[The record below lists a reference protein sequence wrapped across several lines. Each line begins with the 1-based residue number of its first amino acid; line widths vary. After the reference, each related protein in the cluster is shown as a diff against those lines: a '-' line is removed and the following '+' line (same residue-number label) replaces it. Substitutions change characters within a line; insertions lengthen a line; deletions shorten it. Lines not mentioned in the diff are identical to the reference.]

1 MSLDPGVADYLARVA
16 AAVPPLT
23 EPTPVARRNRMEL
36 IARRFPAPE
45 DTVARGDAWIA
56 LPGREVAVRIYRPRP
71 GTLPAIVY
79 LHGGGWVAGSLATHD
94 GACAALAQ
102 DADAVVASVHYRR
115 APESPYPAPNDDA
128 YAALAWV
135 AEHADALAVDRA
147 RIAVAGDSAGAH
159 LAIGCAIEARDAR
172 RRRVRNCSSIRSWS
186 RRSTPRAISRARLSP
201 TLTRDGMIW
210 YWRCSTCR
218 SGRRRRARR
227 ADARFARG
235 IAPRPRRRRDSR
247 PAARRGRGA
256 RGAFRTGGRR
266 GDARRGSVAS
276 ARLPA
281 RRSVRG
287 GGALRTVRTGSSGTR
302 RIARVTFVT
311 DHGPSPRKPPT
322 PPREPASAYDPTG
335 IDDGK
340 GGIALGTRR
349 PALRAT
355 AWIVSS

>member
-115 APESPYPAPNDDA
+115 APESSYPAPNDDA

-159 LAIGCAIEARDAR
+159 LAIGCAIEARDR
-172 RRRVRNCSSIRSWS
+172 GG
-186 RRSTPRAISRARLSP
+186 PAIAFQLLVYPVVEPAFDTASYLAHASSP
-201 TLTRDGMIW
+201 TLTRDDMIW
-210 YWRCSTCR
+210 YWRQYLPESADD
-218 SGRRRRARR
+218 GGARAVPTRDALAGLPR
-227 ADARFARG
+227 AHVVVATLDPLRDEGVALASRFERAG
-235 IAPRPRRRRDSR
+235 VAATLAEAPALPHGFLRAAPYAA
-247 PAARRGRGA
+247 AARSAQAASGA
-256 RGAFRTGGRR
+256 A
-266 GDARRGSVAS
+266 ARA
-276 ARLPA
+276 
-281 RRSVRG
+281 
-287 GGALRTVRTGSSGTR
+287 AL
-302 RIARVTFVT
+302 
-311 DHGPSPRKPPT
+311 HG
-322 PPREPASAYDPTG
+322 
-335 IDDGK
+335 
-340 GGIALGTRR
+340 
-349 PALRAT
+349 
-355 AWIVSS
+355 

>member
-159 LAIGCAIEARDAR
+159 LAIGCAIEARQR
-172 RRRVRNCSSIRSWS
+172 GG
-186 RRSTPRAISRARLSP
+186 PAIAFQLLVYPVVEPAFDTASYLAHAASP
-201 TLTRDGMIW
+201 TLTRDDMIW
-210 YWRCSTCR
+210 YWRQYLPE
-218 SGRRRRARR
+218 GADDGGARAV
-227 ADARFARG
+227 
-235 IAPRPRRRRDSR
+235 PTRDSLAGLPR
-247 PAARRGRGA
+247 AHVVVASLDPLRDEGVVLASRFERAGVAVTLAEAPALPHGFLRAAPYAAAAR
-256 RGAFRTGGRR
+256 
-266 GDARRGSVAS
+266 SVQA
-276 ARLPA
+276 
-281 RRSVRG
+281 
-287 GGALRTVRTGSSGTR
+287 
-302 RIARVTFVT
+302 
-311 DHGPSPRKPPT
+311 
-322 PPREPASAYDPTG
+322 
-335 IDDGK
+335 
-340 GGIALGTRR
+340 ALGAAARA
-349 PALRAT
+349 ALHG
-355 AWIVSS
+355 

>member
-102 DADAVVASVHYRR
+102 DADAVVASFHYRR

-159 LAIGCAIEARDAR
+159 LAIGCAIEARQR
-172 RRRVRNCSSIRSWS
+172 GG
-186 RRSTPRAISRARLSP
+186 PAIAFQLLVYPVVEPAFDTASYLAHAASP
-201 TLTRDGMIW
+201 TLTRDDMIW
-210 YWRCSTCR
+210 YWRQYLPE
-218 SGRRRRARR
+218 GADDGGARAV
-227 ADARFARG
+227 
-235 IAPRPRRRRDSR
+235 PTRDSLAGLPR
-247 PAARRGRGA
+247 AHVVVASLDPLRDEGVVLASRFERAGVAVTLAEAPSLPHGFLRAAPYAAAAR
-256 RGAFRTGGRR
+256 
-266 GDARRGSVAS
+266 SVQA
-276 ARLPA
+276 
-281 RRSVRG
+281 
-287 GGALRTVRTGSSGTR
+287 
-302 RIARVTFVT
+302 
-311 DHGPSPRKPPT
+311 
-322 PPREPASAYDPTG
+322 
-335 IDDGK
+335 
-340 GGIALGTRR
+340 ALGAAARA
-349 PALRAT
+349 ALHG
-355 AWIVSS
+355 

>member
-159 LAIGCAIEARDAR
+159 LAIGCAIEARQR
-172 RRRVRNCSSIRSWS
+172 GG
-186 RRSTPRAISRARLSP
+186 PAIAFQLLVYPVVEPAFDTASYLAHAASP
-201 TLTRDGMIW
+201 TLTRDDMIW
-210 YWRCSTCR
+210 YWRQYLPE
-218 SGRRRRARR
+218 GADDGGARAV
-227 ADARFARG
+227 
-235 IAPRPRRRRDSR
+235 PTRDSLAGLPR
-247 PAARRGRGA
+247 AHVVVASLDPLRDEGVVLASRFERAGVAVTLAEAPSLPHGFLRAAPYAAAAR
-256 RGAFRTGGRR
+256 
-266 GDARRGSVAS
+266 SVQA
-276 ARLPA
+276 
-281 RRSVRG
+281 
-287 GGALRTVRTGSSGTR
+287 
-302 RIARVTFVT
+302 
-311 DHGPSPRKPPT
+311 
-322 PPREPASAYDPTG
+322 
-335 IDDGK
+335 
-340 GGIALGTRR
+340 ALGAAARA
-349 PALRAT
+349 ALHG
-355 AWIVSS
+355 

>member
-135 AEHADALAVDRA
+135 AEHAEALAVDRA

-159 LAIGCAIEARDAR
+159 LAIGCAIEARERGGPAIAFQLLVYPVVEPAFDT
-172 RRRVRNCSSIRSWS
+172 SSYLAHAS
-186 RRSTPRAISRARLSP
+186 SP
-201 TLTRDGMIW
+201 TLTRDDMIW
-210 YWRCSTCR
+210 YWRQYLPESADDG
-218 SGRRRRARR
+218 SARAVPTRDALAGLPR
-227 ADARFARG
+227 AHVVVASLDPLRDEGVALAARFERASVAVTLAE
-235 IAPRPRRRRDSR
+235 APSLPHGFLRSAPYAA
-247 PAARRGRGA
+247 AAR
-256 RGAFRTGGRR
+256 
-266 GDARRGSVAS
+266 S
-276 ARLPA
+276 AQA
-281 RRSVRG
+281 
-287 GGALRTVRTGSSGTR
+287 
-302 RIARVTFVT
+302 
-311 DHGPSPRKPPT
+311 
-322 PPREPASAYDPTG
+322 
-335 IDDGK
+335 
-340 GGIALGTRR
+340 ALGAATRA
-349 PALRAT
+349 ALHG
-355 AWIVSS
+355 